1 MFWNDFSIAAQHFFK
16 GVAEGETGA
25 CAPTFS
31 FCCCCFLGF
40 FFFFFFF
47 FGGGGGGILS
57 HFENKFKLVS
67 SGVILDT
74 TLVLRDKS
82 I

>member
-1 MFWNDFSIAAQHFFK
+1 MPPLSVFVVVVFW
-16 GVAEGETGA
+16 G
-25 CAPTFS
+25 
-31 FCCCCFLGF
+31 

-82 I
+82 ILLLLAFKEMHY